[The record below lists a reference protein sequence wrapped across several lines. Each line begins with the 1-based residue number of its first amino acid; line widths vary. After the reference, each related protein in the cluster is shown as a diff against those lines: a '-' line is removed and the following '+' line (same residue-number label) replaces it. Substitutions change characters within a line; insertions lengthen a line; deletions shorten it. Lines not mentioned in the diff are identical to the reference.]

1 MASATYGPPLRRSRV
16 SPSFCRVVLDNPGVL
31 LGLMRWR
38 DASINDYRIDAGDR
52 RLHPRGPAS

>member
-1 MASATYGPPLRRSRV
+1 
-16 SPSFCRVVLDNPGVL
+16 VLDNPGVL